1 MNNKGFTMVEVITSL
16 VILAVAVVGLSSTT
30 TRLARIASEAETR
43 ALALQA
49 VEDRMSQVKLH
60 PIYQQ
65 LDSIFAE
72 TDAEVPGLPDFSR
85 TTALERVILPGEREG
100 KYIDYTRITVTVDGP
115 GLEAPIS
122 RTTAVGVS

>member
-30 TRLARIASEAETR
+30 ARLAQVAAQAETR

-49 VEDRMSQVKLH
+49 VEDRISRIRLH

-65 LDSIFAE
+65 LDSLFTE

-85 TTALERVILPGEREG
+85 TTTLNRVILPGEREG
-100 KYIDYTRITVTVDGP
+100 KYIDYTRIMVTVEGP

-122 RTTAVGVS
+122 RTIAVGVS

>member
-16 VILAVAVVGLSSTT
+16 IILAVAIIGLSSTT
-30 TRLARIASEAETR
+30 ARLARVAVDAENR

-49 VEDRMSQVKLH
+49 VEDRISMIRLH

-65 LDSIFAE
+65 LDSVFTESEAE
-72 TDAEVPGLPDFSR
+72 IPNLPDYTRSTELTR
-85 TTALERVILPGEREG
+85 IIQPGATSG

-115 GLEAPIS
+115 GLQEPIS
-122 RTTAVGVS
+122 RTVALGVS